1 MYTVKSGI
9 IGFWPYLT
17 RTRTN
22 GQSRSSNVGSM
33 LGQRRRRW
41 ANIEPTL
48 GEQQCLL
55 GVYRWTNNLYTLSQE
70 ADIQPLVQAIDH
82 SMYASVFSCTPVGY
96 LCDQRGALYVH
107 IFPTFRTQ
115 WTTAFSI
122 AVYIFP

>member
-1 MYTVKSGI
+1 MNPVFNSWRGGTLYCVYALLAVILVINVICHQDIMYTVKSGI

-22 GQSRSSNVGSM
+22 GQSRSSNVVSM

-55 GVYRWTNNLYTLSQE
+55 GVYRWTNTLYTVSQE
-70 ADIQPLVQAIDH
+70 ADIYNHL
-82 SMYASVFSCTPVGY
+82 FK
-96 LCDQRGALYVH
+96 L
-107 IFPTFRTQ
+107 
-115 WTTAFSI
+115 
-122 AVYIFP
+122 